1 MLVTISLGKLVFASI
16 MVISGITIT
25 IGAMFAKLYEGEK

>member
-1 MLVTISLGKLVFASI
+1 MVQIELWKLIIASI